1 MEQNYVTVTLCIAM
15 SYTSFGACHSQHHR
29 APQHAVHC
37 HELKERSIVVC
48 VSVSLS
54 LSAMKKYNS
63 VRSKSVVKHMCSV
76 THLNH
81 RLKTFK

>member
-54 LSAMKKYNS
+54 LSAMKKNTTACAQNLS
-63 VRSKSVVKHMCSV
+63 
-76 THLNH
+76 
-81 RLKTFK
+81 